1 MSEFASLILLVML
14 VVMLGVGGV
23 VFWIVRRRL
32 QHAKDIERSLK
43 MAPLL
48 LKLPPAEEDESQRDE
63 REKIKEN
70 VSRAEGIYTLLSGI
84 ATNRRWLYSQRH
96 ISFEI
101 VAHGEQI
108 YFYVAVPVAL
118 VTSVEKALVAAY
130 PTIQIIPAED
140 HNIFSETG
148 KIATITGGEMHLTG
162 DSFYPLQTYK
172 TLEFDPLAGM
182 LSALTRLKPDEGVV
196 VQVMFRPANPKWVI
210 KAREFA
216 KGLLNPQR
224 AKMHDP
230 MHIAASVARAPFG
243 SPDWQAKEQ
252 MQDPSKQADSIDQK
266 LAQAVEEKAAQPAF
280 ETLIRIVTSSDD
292 FGRSKLLLQDVVNGF
307 AQFALPG
314 SNSFQFV
321 AAPSQQQLATD
332 LIFRFFP
339 AQKKKVI
346 LNSSELATLFHLPS
360 SHSELA
366 APLERKGL
374 KEVASPADL
383 PDAGIVL
390 GSNFFQGKE
399 KVVRLT
405 DKDRT
410 RHMYI
415 LGQTGTGKSVLL
427 GDMIVQD
434 MMAGKGLCFIDPHG
448 EVAEEIIAKV
458 PPHRAEDVI
467 YFNPADMAMPLG
479 MNILETD
486 PAHPEQKDFV
496 IQETLAMLYKMYDP
510 NNQGFIGPRFEQW
523 YRNAALTVMADPA
536 GATFLEIPKP
546 FLDDD
551 FLKAKF
557 KYVTDPTVQDFWIN
571 EMGQTSE
578 RDKSEMLGY
587 FVSKWGAFQ
596 SNETMRNIMGQHQSA
611 FDFGKVMDEGKILI
625 VNLSKGQVGELN
637 AKYLG
642 MIFVIKVLAAA
653 FARSG
658 RPKDQMP
665 LFTLYVDEFQN
676 FATESF
682 ATILSEARKYNLC
695 LVVANQFIGQLTDEI
710 KGAVF
715 GNVGTLFTY
724 RCGPDDAEYLE
735 KQFLPSFD
743 KTDLVNMPNLLGAV
757 KLMAN
762 GLPTKPFTLKP
773 IFPPIGGYGDANVA
787 LNVKEL
793 SRNKYGRP
801 KEEVAKEVAA
811 ALTMRDEPRPSSAPA
826 PAEQASVPAGSQS
839 AQ

>member
-1 MSEFASLILLVML
+1 MGEYASLLLIIVMLVML
-14 VVMLGVGGV
+14 IVGGI
-23 VFWIVRRRL
+23 VFWVVRRKL

-43 MAPLL
+43 MVPLL
-48 LKLPPAEEDESQRDE
+48 LKLPPAEDDESQRDE

-101 VAHGEQI
+101 VAQGEQI

-130 PTIQIIPAED
+130 PTIQIIPTED
-140 HNIFSETG
+140 HNIFSRTG
-148 KIATITGGEMHLTG
+148 KVATIAGGEMQMERET
-162 DSFYPLQTYK
+162 FYPVQTYK
-172 TLEFDPLAGM
+172 TLEFDPLTGM
-182 LSALTRLKPDEGVV
+182 LSALTRLKPDEGVII
-196 VQVMFRPANPKWVI
+196 QTLFRPANPKWAVR
-210 KAREFA
+210 AREFA

-224 AKMHDP
+224 AKIHDP
-230 MHIAASVARAPFG
+230 LHIATAVARAPFG

-266 LAQAVEEKAAQPAF
+266 LAQAVEEKANQPAF
-280 ETLIRIVTSSDD
+280 ETLIRIVASSDD
-292 FGRSKLLLQDVVNGF
+292 FNHSKLLLQDIINGF
-307 AQFALPG
+307 AQFSLPG
-314 SNSFQFV
+314 SNSFKF
-321 AAPSQQQLATD
+321 AAVSTQQQLATD
-332 LIFRFFP
+332 VIFRFFP
-339 AQKKKVI
+339 ARKKNVI
-346 LNSSELATLFHLPS
+346 LNSSELATLFHLPGS
-360 SHSELA
+360 NLEIA
-366 APLERKGL
+366 TPLERKGL

-383 PDAGIVL
+383 PDAGLVL

-399 KVVRLT
+399 KVIRLT

-427 GDMIVQD
+427 SDLVVQD

-458 PPHRAEDVI
+458 PPHRADDVI

-596 SNETMRNIMGQHQSA
+596 SNETMRNIMGQHTSA
-611 FDFGKVMDEGKILI
+611 FDFGKVMDENKILI

-658 RPKDQMP
+658 RKSDEMP

-735 KQFLPSFD
+735 KQFAPSFD
-743 KTDLVNMPNLLGAV
+743 KTDLVNMPNLTGAV
-757 KLMAN
+757 KLMAD

-773 IFPPIGGYGDANVA
+773 IFPPIGGRGDANVA
-787 LNVKEL
+787 LSVKEL

-801 KEEVAKEVAA
+801 KEEVAKEVAE
-811 ALTMRDEPRPSSAPA
+811 ALTKRDQPTRS
-826 PAEQASVPAGSQS
+826 QASATTPDAVGATVNS
-839 AQ
+839 